1 MFKFSPQFFIHFVHY
16 KVEKEELH
24 VKPCGGKAMIK
35 ANGNRKISIAF
46 VWEEIYEK

>member
-1 MFKFSPQFFIHFVHY
+1 MLSLV
-16 KVEKEELH
+16 VA
-24 VKPCGGKAMIK
+24 KAMIK